1 MAQDLFK
8 PRGAQTPRRPTDTSQ
23 ENGRIVNPMRMAS
36 LGGLS
41 STGKTGGKNK
51 FGIKRPGDGAKV
63 I

>member
-8 PRGAQTPRRPTDTSQ
+8 PRGAQTIRRPTDNTQ
-23 ENGRIVNPMRMAS
+23 ANGRVYNPPRMAQ

-41 STGKTGGKNK
+41 STGKTGGKSGFSIRK
-51 FGIKRPGDGAKV
+51 PGDGIKV

>member
-8 PRGAQTPRRPTDTSQ
+8 PRGAQTPRSPTDTNQ
-23 ENGRIVNPMRMAS
+23 MNGRIYNPPRMAQ

-41 STGKTGGKNK
+41 STGKGMKKNSQNIRK
-51 FGIKRPGDGAKV
+51 PGDGSRV